1 MAATTDKPAEKPAA
15 RLVSPLFFVLAIVLF
30 VLPFVGVSCNT
41 DAAKPLLSAA
51 GPDGPS
57 AQCLD
62 SVKALNLETYSG
74 LNLAIG
80 SAPAINTGA
89 TTTAPAGCP
98 PSSSNSSNSN
108 NGLGQLAADKLK
120 LSPQPLILV
129 GLAVILVG
137 LVVGA
142 LRIAFR
148 GFIAAA
154 CAVVAAVLV
163 FVGEQSA
170 GTAAIN
176 ALATQAQSNGSSGGL
191 PPGVTVQS
199 FFLANPG
206 IGLWLVIAALA
217 LAALF
222 NVASPFILRGGHT
235 AAGTGAEAYPGGGY
249 APSSYPTSPQS
260 PQQPPQGPPGYPP
273 QGSPPQGPPGG
284 YGPPPQ
290 A

>member
-51 GPDGPS
+51 GPSAPG
-57 AQCLD
+57 AQCLEG
-62 SVKALNLETYSG
+62 VKALNLETYSG
-74 LNLAIG
+74 VNLALG
-80 SAPAINTGA
+80 SAPTVNTGA
-89 TTTAPAGCP
+89 SVPAGCDTSNGSG
-98 PSSSNSSNSN
+98 SSD
-108 NGLGQLAADKLK
+108 NGLNKLDAQKLK
-120 LSPQPLILV
+120 VSPQPLILV

-137 LVVGA
+137 LVVGT

-154 CAVVAAVLV
+154 CAVAAAVLV

-176 ALATQAQSNGSSGGL
+176 ALATQAQSNSNGSSGGL
-191 PPGVTVQS
+191 PPGLTVQS

-222 NVASPFILRGGHT
+222 NAASPFILRGGHT
-235 AAGTGAEAYPGGGY
+235 AAATGAQAYPGGGY
-249 APSSYPTSPQS
+249 APSSYPSSPQS
-260 PQQPPQGPPGYPP
+260 PPGPPQGPPGYPP
-273 QGSPPQGPPGG
+273 QGPPPQGPPGG
-284 YGPPPQ
+284 FGPPPQ